1 MPLAASE
8 SGHRERHRAPL
19 SRRHHGR
26 EHAGQ
31 RHHVPDRLAGAAAG
45 RHHTGRRGAGSRA
58 YGQHAQGRG
67 RHILVVDDESDIVR
81 VIANGRRR
89 IGNSVT
95 TTTAPREALALFT
108 AQPSAKDVVL
118 SDLSMPHLSGAAL
131 GRRMLDLR
139 PDTPIVLV
147 TGDSAALSPDEAR
160 AAGFRVV
167 LQAPMSLAVLAESL
181 HRALLEPT
189 TV

>member
-1 MPLAASE
+1 MTSGRTPGVRPHLAPALSRNGFDDLTARSGTTFRIFWPAPPLAATI
-8 SGHRERHRAPL
+8 P
-19 SRRHHGR
+19 
-26 EHAGQ
+26 
-31 RHHVPDRLAGAAAG
+31 AAAAP
-45 RHHTGRRGAGSRA
+45 GAGHTVSN
-58 YGQHAQGRG
+58 AQGRG

-89 IGNSVT
+89 MGNTVT